1 MDSKNNDPV
10 LWFNIILS
18 WYYIKLSKLLPYL
31 LSFATDAKDGQGI
44 KLEKVGQT
52 FASFRAMPAKITE
65 KTYIAGLP
73 RWHLPLE
80 GYLLHISG

>member
-1 MDSKNNDPV
+1 MDSKNNGPV

-31 LSFATDAKDGQGI
+31 LSVATDAKDGQGI

-52 FASFRAMPAKITE
+52 FSLFRAMAAKITE
-65 KTYIAGLP
+65 KTHIAGLP
-73 RWHLPLE
+73 RWHLPLD
-80 GYLLHISG
+80 G